1 MNNLGN
7 KFSEMFDK
15 KKTFRPKKKF
25 QPGTM
30 KYSLHKQ
37 AQASLNSGINLRQV
51 VKLPKGEDFND
62 WLAVHVVDFFNRIN
76 LIYGTVC
83 EQCSKE
89 SCPTMSGGAK
99 FEYLWQ
105 DGIKY
110 KKPVHLPAPQYI
122 ALLMDWVETQIN
134 DEALFPVTTDI
145 PFPKTFQPQCKKIL
159 TRLYRVFVHV
169 YVHHFDRIMSI
180 GAEPHVNTCYKHFYY
195 FVTEFQLINEKEFAP
210 LQEMTRKICTDI
222 IAPPT
227 PTEPHKSL
235 FPPDESPGGA
245 SK

>member
-1 MNNLGN
+1 
-7 KFSEMFDK
+7 
-15 KKTFRPKKKF
+15 
-25 QPGTM
+25 
-30 KYSLHKQ
+30 
-37 AQASLNSGINLRQV
+37 
-51 VKLPKGEDFND
+51 
-62 WLAVHVVDFFNRIN
+62 
-76 LIYGTVC
+76 
-83 EQCSKE
+83 
-89 SCPTMSGGAK
+89 MSGGAK

-105 DGIKY
+105 DGTKY
-110 KKPVHLPAPQYI
+110 KKPTHLPAPQYI
-122 ALLMDWVETQIN
+122 SLLMDWVESQIN
-134 DEALFPVTTDI
+134 DENVRQSQLYEIVFKNYFQLFPVTTDI

-227 PTEPHKSL
+227 PTGSTERKFSEIKSSLFPESHKPL
-235 FPPDESPGGA
+235 FPPDSGGA
-245 SK
+245 SGH